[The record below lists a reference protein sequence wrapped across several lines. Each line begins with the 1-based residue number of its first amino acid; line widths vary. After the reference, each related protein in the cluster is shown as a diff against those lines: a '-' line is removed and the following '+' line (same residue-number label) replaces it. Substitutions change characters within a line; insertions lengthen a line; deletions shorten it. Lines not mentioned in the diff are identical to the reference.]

1 MCDLAFAF
9 LEIRL
14 SQEVAVRKQ
23 VVFALVVYL
32 HIRAKIMLIK
42 FVGAHPCVAFL
53 PCTAFRAQT
62 PAKSLSEAPENIGRS
77 PSEETLGSWPTSKG
91 GSGAAGSRHGV
102 DRQLGKQRNSADGTL
117 PSGDFDLSWAQSPA
131 RSRRPDRKAEAASS
145 PIGARTSRLASIQSD
160 DIGSIPRLSA
170 CASMSTFRFL

>member
-42 FVGAHPCVAFL
+42 FVGAQLCVA
-53 PCTAFRAQT
+53 
-62 PAKSLSEAPENIGRS
+62 S
-77 PSEETLGSWPTSKG
+77 PDIQRDWKCHEDQG
-91 GSGAAGSRHGV
+91 GS
-102 DRQLGKQRNSADGTL
+102 T
-117 PSGDFDLSWAQSPA
+117 W
-131 RSRRPDRKAEAASS
+131 
-145 PIGARTSRLASIQSD
+145 
-160 DIGSIPRLSA
+160 SIPRNNGVLKLEERS
-170 CASMSTFRFL
+170 SYKVDYIPVFGV